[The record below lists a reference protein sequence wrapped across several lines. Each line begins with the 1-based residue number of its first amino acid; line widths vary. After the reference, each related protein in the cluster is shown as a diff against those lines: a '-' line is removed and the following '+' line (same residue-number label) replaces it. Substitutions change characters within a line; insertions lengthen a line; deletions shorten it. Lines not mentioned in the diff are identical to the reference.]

1 MVLYKALS
9 GCRSILQGVRALK
22 HKRKAYTTEGK
33 VLTLTLE
40 SKGFQGN
47 VMGAVQPAKRWR
59 LVSA

>member
-9 GCRSILQGVRALK
+9 RYRSILQGVRALK

-47 VMGAVQPAKRWR
+47 KLAG
-59 LVSA
+59 LT

>member
-9 GCRSILQGVRALK
+9 RYRSILQGVRALK

-33 VLTLTLE
+33 VLTLTPE

-47 VMGAVQPAKRWR
+47 KLAG
-59 LVSA
+59 LT